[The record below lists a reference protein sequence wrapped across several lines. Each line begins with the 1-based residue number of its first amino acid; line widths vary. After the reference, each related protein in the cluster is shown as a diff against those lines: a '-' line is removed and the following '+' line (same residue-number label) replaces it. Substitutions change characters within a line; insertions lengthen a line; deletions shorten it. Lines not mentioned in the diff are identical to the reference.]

1 MSQSNRANT
10 QREKEVAK
18 LRYVGR
24 QIDKFIKSSIDQKGY
39 LKFKELVE
47 VQNYYNI
54 KVYG

>member
-1 MSQSNRANT
+1 MSQSNRANP

-18 LRYVGR
+18 LRYIGR

>member
-1 MSQSNRANT
+1 MSQSNRANP

>member
-1 MSQSNRANT
+1 MPQSNRANP

>member
-1 MSQSNRANT
+1 MSQSNRANP

-18 LRYVGR
+18 LRYIGR

-47 VQNYYNI
+47 VQNYYNV

>member
-1 MSQSNRANT
+1 MQQSNRANP

-47 VQNYYNI
+47 VQNYYNV